1 MFYETFKRQVK
12 EKVQISFSKK
22 NFSHWRREAMS
33 TDVRMRVA
41 ISWDPCNSGDEIESV
56 FQ

>member
-1 MFYETFKRQVK
+1 MFCETFKRQVK
-12 EKVQISFSKK
+12 EKVQISFSIFF
-22 NFSHWRREAMS
+22 FSYWRREAMC